1 VHDKSILVIGAY
13 GFIGSAIARKLAGS
27 GHPVR
32 GFGRSAARGRRV
44 LPGIDWVGGDLRDM
58 TTPQDWVAVLDGVI
72 TVVNAAGA
80 LQDGARDSLDA
91 VHDTAIRSLLAACTA
106 QGVQRFIQISAA
118 GAGHGA
124 TTEFFRSKAR
134 YGGTALLRG
143 LSAFP
148 LVQPVI
154 LGGAPVQ
161 TVALADVAR
170 AATLAAE
177 GKLPPGT
184 EADLITPEPQPLRET
199 LAEFRRWLGFAPAR
213 REIALPGWMARA
225 AAIVADTLGW
235 LGWRSPMRSTA
246 LAALAGGVCG
256 NPAPWRALTGETLPG
271 LRDTLAAFP
280 ATVQERRFA
289 RLYLAMPL
297 AVAALSLFWLA
308 SGLVGLWQWRAAAA
322 VLAPAGLPGGLAPAL
337 VWAGAGL
344 DIALGLAVL
353 VRHWARAACFGMA
366 GLGGAY
372 LALGTFLTPW
382 LWADPLGAFLK
393 VIPGIVLALIA
404 AALLEER

>member
-1 VHDKSILVIGAY
+1 
-13 GFIGSAIARKLAGS
+13 
-27 GHPVR
+27 
-32 GFGRSAARGRRV
+32 
-44 LPGIDWVGGDLRDM
+44 M
-58 TTPQDWVAVLDGVI
+58 TAPQDWVAALDGVI

-91 VHDTAIRSLLAACTA
+91 VHDTAIRALLAACAA
-106 QGVQRFIQISAA
+106 QGVQRFVQISAT
-118 GAGHGA
+118 GVGPEA
-124 TTEFFRSKAR
+124 TTAFFRSKAR
-134 YGGTALLRG
+134 GDQAVRESGLDWAILRPGLVIGPDAYGGTALLRA

-154 LGGAPVQ
+154 LGNAPVQ

-170 AATLAAE
+170 AATGAAE

-184 EADLITPEPQPLRET
+184 EADLITPEPQSLREII
-199 LAEFRRWLGFAPAR
+199 AEFRRWLGLAPAR
-213 REIALPGWMARA
+213 REITLPAWMVRA
-225 AAIVADTLGW
+225 AAVAADALGW

-246 LAALAGGVCG
+246 LTALAEGVRG
-256 NPAPWRALTGETLPG
+256 DPTPWRELTGETLPG
-271 LRDTLAAFP
+271 LRDTLAALP

-308 SGLVGLWQWRAAAA
+308 SGLIGLWQWRVAAA
-322 VLAPAGLPGGLAPAL
+322 VLAPTDLPETFARTL

-353 VRHWARAACFGMA
+353 VRRWARTACFGMA
-366 GLGGAY
+366 GLGGTY
-372 LALGTFLTPW
+372 LAAGTILTPW
-382 LWADPLGAFLK
+382 IWADPLGAFVK
-393 VIPGIVLALIA
+393 VIPGIVLALVA
-404 AALLEER
+404 AAMLDER